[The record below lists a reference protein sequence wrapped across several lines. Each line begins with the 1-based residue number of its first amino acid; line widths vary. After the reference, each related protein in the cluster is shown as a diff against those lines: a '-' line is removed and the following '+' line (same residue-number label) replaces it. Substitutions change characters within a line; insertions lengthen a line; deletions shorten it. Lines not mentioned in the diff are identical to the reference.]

1 MNATSF
7 YPYQDLAAE
16 LLSSFRLD
24 GDGAHDISHL
34 ERVWRNANEIHESEG
49 GDLEAVAAAVLLHD
63 CVQLPK
69 DSPLRSEAAGLAA
82 ANARTTLAAL
92 HWSSPRIDLVVEAIE
107 THSYSRG
114 LTPTS
119 LEGRV
124 LQDADRLDAIGF
136 TGIARCFYT
145 AGRMGSSLYDPRD
158 PMATDRPLDDLRFA
172 LDHFPQK
179 LLRLTEGFLT
189 DAGKKLARHR
199 EQVLRGF
206 YEGMAA
212 EIGR

>member
-1 MNATSF
+1 MNATPF
-7 YPYQDLAAE
+7 YPYQTLAAE
-16 LLSSFRLD
+16 LLTSFHLD
-24 GDGAHDISHL
+24 ADGAHDISHL
-34 ERVWRNANEIHESEG
+34 ERVWRNAREIYEVEG

-63 CVQLPK
+63 CVQIPK
-69 DSPLRSEAAGLAA
+69 DSPLRLEAAGLAA
-82 ANARTTLAAL
+82 ARARTVLAVL
-92 HWSSPRIDLVVEAIE
+92 HWPTPRIDLVAEAIE

-145 AGRMGSSLYDPRD
+145 AGRMGSLLYDSRD

-172 LDHFPQK
+172 LDHFPKK
-179 LLRLTEGFLT
+179 LLRLTEGFQT
-189 DAGKKLARHR
+189 DAGKKLAQHR

-206 YEGMAA
+206 YEGMTA